1 MNLKKVEALFERAW
15 TQASVGN
22 LVPTVVDI
30 SVTGSEWGADLVISF
45 DAPIT
50 PELAALVDMTGC
62 KVTEYRGTS
71 ITVQAPTE
79 WVSAPTRRMFVL
91 TDKDALRNALI
102 DAGVSDWIAID
113 SAADGTLRVEFIDL
127 PAPAQID
134 ALKVG
139 YELIIQEGER
149 GEIYLL
155 SPRTTDVPL
164 GIQTP
169 FPDPAKVEARMRVA
183 WGSARAGKIAKV
195 EATDNPRQWIVTT
208 VKPIPLNAKLGNHGL
223 TQLELYEPTRARV
236 GINQALWDKLMT
248 VVSAASNPL
257 EEVIADRRVVEA
269 TAEVYTAPPAVD
281 PLESARAEIADLK
294 RQLALRDES
303 ISVLQT
309 AIRDLAP
316 VKTEYMTVVSPIS
329 FGGIGQ
335 IKHGELTKVES
346 EGWIPVHYQDVT
358 EGGKA
363 YLLTLMKKSPPRS
376 NGIPRYQSF
385 AVSNSNGNL
394 NSNALIKAFDTEIE
408 DEIEAAETLR
418 PRSVGVESR

>member
-15 TQASVGN
+15 TKATAGK

-30 SVTGSEWGADLVISF
+30 SVTGSEWGGADLVISF

-62 KVTEYRGTS
+62 KVAEYRGTS

-91 TDKDALRNALI
+91 TDKDALQNALI

-113 SAADGTLRVEFIDL
+113 SAADGTLRVEFLDTL
-127 PAPAQID
+127 TDAQINT
-134 ALKVG
+134 LKVG
-139 YELIIQEGER
+139 YELIIQEGKR

-169 FPDPAKVEARMRVA
+169 FPDPAKVEERMRVA

-208 VKPIPLNAKLGNHGL
+208 VRPIPMNAKLGNHGL
-223 TQLELYEPTRARV
+223 AQLELYEPTRARV
-236 GINQALWDKLMT
+236 GISQALWDKLMT
-248 VVSAASNPL
+248 VASAVPNPGVL
-257 EEVIADRRVVEA
+257 MPLQEVEEVFA
-269 TAEVYTAPPAVD
+269 APPAVD
-281 PLESARAEIADLK
+281 SLESARAEIADLK

-376 NGIPRYQSF
+376 NGIPRYQPF
-385 AVSNSNGNL
+385 AVSNSNGKFNP
-394 NSNALIKAFDTEIE
+394 NALIKALDTEIE
-408 DEIEAAETLR
+408 DELEAAVDAMIVLR
-418 PRSVGVESR
+418 GAVLHG